1 MAGKF
6 NNRTLIIILI
16 LLAGVFLVSR
26 YFRSKTSEGNLKNLQ
41 VKIDTAKI
49 DRISIYPK
57 AENQEEIRFT
67 RMGDLWTVQKGEIVA
82 EAEAYA
88 VRNIFSEILTIKPEQ
103 LVATA
108 REKWS
113 EFYVNDSLGTRVV
126 MNEGKKTRLDM
137 MIGRF
142 NYQPAPGGYETGY
155 GQNYG
160 RGITYVRL
168 SDENEVYAIEG
179 FLAMTF
185 NQDFNSWRNQ
195 VLLTLTK
202 ENITRITLDYPMDSG
217 FVLIAQ
223 DSLWLIDGMFP
234 DSAKMAQYLNSLS
247 RKSGSEFADDF
258 SVVTA
263 PDYQL
268 TIEGNNMQAVTVKAY
283 LRPPNEYILNSSLNP
298 KSFFVSGKEGL
309 FRDLFKSRSELLK

>member
-1 MAGKF
+1 MAVKF

-26 YFRSKTSEGNLKNLQ
+26 YFRSKTSEGNLKDLQ

-57 AENQEEIRFT
+57 AENKEEIRFT
-67 RMGDLWTVQKGEIVA
+67 RTGDLWTVQKGEIVA

-88 VRNIFSEILTIKPEQ
+88 VSNIFSEILTIKADQ

-113 EFYVNDSLGTRVV
+113 EFHVNDSLGTRVV

-137 MIGRF
+137 LIGRF
-142 NYQPAPGGYETGY
+142 NYQPAPGGYGAGY

-160 RGITYVRL
+160 RGITYVRV

-195 VLLTLTK
+195 VLLSLTK
-202 ENITRITLDYPMDSG
+202 DNITRITLDYPMDSG
-217 FVLIAQ
+217 FVIVAQ
-223 DSLWLIDGMFP
+223 DSLWLMDGVTP
-234 DSAKMAQYLNSLS
+234 DSAKMAQYLNALS
-247 RKSGSEFADDF
+247 RKSGSEFVDDF
-258 SVVTA
+258 NVVTA

-283 LRPPNEYILNSSLNP
+283 LRPGEEYILNSSLNP
-298 KSFFVSGKEGL
+298 KSFFSSGPDGI